1 MEEIYNQMLKFLSE
15 EQIYLNKPMSKHTS
29 FKIGGP
35 ADIFVKPR
43 NIDELKNIIEIA
55 KQNNIPITV
64 IGNGSN
70 LLVKDG
76 GIRGIVIKPDFK
88 EIEFLEAG
96 KVKVGSGVLLSKI
109 ANEAYSKSLSG
120 LEFASGIPGCI
131 GGAIRMNAG
140 AYGSEFK
147 DIVISS
153 EYLDKDLKIYEIT
166 NEEHEF
172 KYRHSRFCEN
182 KNDIIISTVLQ
193 LKEANKEEIKSKM
206 DENNNSRKE
215 KQPINFP
222 NAGSTFKRGEGY
234 ITAQLIDKCGLKGYN
249 VGDAYVSEK
258 HAGFIINKGN
268 ATAKDVLELIE
279 VVKKKVYEKFNVNIE
294 LEIEVLGED

>member
-1 MEEIYNQMLKFLSE
+1 MEEIYSKMLEFLSK
-15 EQIYLNKPMSKHTS
+15 EQIYLNEPMSKHTS

-35 ADIFVKPR
+35 ADIFVKPK
-43 NIDELKNIIEIA
+43 NIDELKNIIKIA
-55 KQNNIPITV
+55 KENNIQTTV

-70 LLVKDG
+70 LLIKDG
-76 GIRGIVIKPDFK
+76 GIRGIVIKPEFK
-88 EIEFLEAG
+88 EIEFLEDN
-96 KVKVGSGVLLSKI
+96 KVRVGSGVLLSKI
-109 ANEAYSKSLSG
+109 ANEAYNTGLSG
-120 LEFASGIPGCI
+120 LEFASGIPGNL

-153 EYLDKDLKIYEIT
+153 EYLDEDLNIHEIS

-172 KYRHSRFCEN
+172 EYRHSRFCEN

-193 LKEANKEEIKSKM
+193 LKEADKEEIKVKM
-206 DENNNSRKE
+206 DENNNSRRE

-234 ITAQLIDKCGLKGYN
+234 ITAELIDKCNLKGYN
-249 VGDAYVSEK
+249 VGDACVSEK
-258 HAGFIINKGN
+258 HAGFIVNKGN
-268 ATAKDVLELIE
+268 ATAKDVLELIDI
-279 VVKKKVYEKFNVNIE
+279 VKKKVYEKFNVNIE
-294 LEIEVLGED
+294 LEIEVLGEG

>member
-1 MEEIYNQMLKFLSE
+1 MEDN
-15 EQIYLNKPMSKHTS
+15 
-29 FKIGGP
+29 
-35 ADIFVKPR
+35 
-43 NIDELKNIIEIA
+43 
-55 KQNNIPITV
+55 
-64 IGNGSN
+64 
-70 LLVKDG
+70 
-76 GIRGIVIKPDFK
+76 
-88 EIEFLEAG
+88 
-96 KVKVGSGVLLSKI
+96 KVKVSSGVLLSKI
-109 ANEAYSKSLSG
+109 ANEAYKRGLSG
-120 LEFASGIPGCI
+120 LEFASGIPGAI

-153 EYLDKDLKIYEIT
+153 EYLDKDLNIYEIS
-166 NEEHEF
+166 NKEHEF

-182 KNDIIISTVLQ
+182 KNDIIVSTVLQ
-193 LKEANKEEIKSKM
+193 LKEADKEKIKSKM

-222 NAGSTFKRGEGY
+222 SAGSVFKRKEGY
-234 ITAQLIDKCGLKGYN
+234 IPAQLIDKCGLKGYN

-268 ATAKDVLELIE
+268 ATAKEVLELIDI
-279 VVKKKVYEKFNVNIE
+279 VKKKVYEKFNVNIE

>member
-1 MEEIYNQMLKFLSE
+1 MKEIYSKMLEILSK
-15 EQIYLNKPMSKHTS
+15 EQIYLNEPMSKHTS

-35 ADIFVKPR
+35 ADIFVKPK
-43 NIDELKNIIEIA
+43 NINELKNIIEIA
-55 KQNNIPITV
+55 KENKIQITV

-88 EIEFLEAG
+88 DIEFLEDN
-96 KVKVGSGVLLSKI
+96 KVKVGAGVLLSKI
-109 ANEAYSKSLSG
+109 ANEAYNKSLSG
-120 LEFASGIPGCI
+120 LEFACGIPGTI

-140 AYGSEFK
+140 AYGSELK

-153 EYLDKDLKIYEIT
+153 KYLDEDLNVHEIS

-182 KNDIIISTVLQ
+182 KNDIIVSTVLQ
-193 LKEANKEEIKSKM
+193 LKEANKEEIKVKM
-206 DENNNSRKE
+206 DENNNSRRE

-222 NAGSTFKRGEGY
+222 SAGSAFKRGEGY
-234 ITAQLIDKCGLKGYN
+234 ITAQFIDKCGLKGYN

-258 HAGFIINKGN
+258 HAGFIVNKGN
-268 ATAKDVLELIE
+268 ATAKDVLELIDI
-279 VVKKKVYEKFNVNIE
+279 VKKKVYEKFNVNIE
-294 LEIEVLGED
+294 LEMEVLGED